1 LKGGVYA
8 PPYFKHTNKIM
19 AGRPKSV
26 TLKKEPNE
34 GVLADLNTRF
44 VYVLVA
50 ENEKR
55 GMVYDGMSNRPASEP
70 KYKPYRNLL
79 RECSI
84 LWDGSDGKPAGR
96 RKLRYYDGCNTL
108 FADEQPTDEKTIEK
122 YMANTRQ
129 LFFLQGELVC
139 YGYDTMLKKY
149 LDMASFN
156 ESSEYR
162 IPSIA
167 PIYRMVDIEKIGE
180 KENEML
186 DALET
191 ALRYA
196 KENSYA
202 KMIIHANYLGIPEI
216 DGQTQNRLSEKS
228 LRSLYRKEASRDPEK
243 FIESYTDRS
252 IEVKYWVEKSIEN
265 GTISTSIIP
274 NMACWGSQGTPICD
288 LSGVKTPTG
297 IVDKIVEF
305 SRLAEGEEFVL
316 QLQSLYK

>member
-1 LKGGVYA
+1 
-8 PPYFKHTNKIM
+8 M
-19 AGRPKSV
+19 AGASRPKSV
-26 TLKKEPNE
+26 TLKKQSEE
-34 GVLADLNTRF
+34 ALFDLNTRY
-44 VYVLVA
+44 VYVLVE
-50 ENEKR
+50 ENQKR
-55 GMVYDGMSNRPASEP
+55 GMVYQGLTNMPAPEA

-96 RKLRYYDGCNTL
+96 RKLRYYDGCSTI
-108 FADEQPTDEKTIEK
+108 FADEQPIERETIEK

-129 LFFLQGELVC
+129 LFFLNGELVC

-156 ESSEYR
+156 DNSPFR
-162 IPSIA
+162 IPTIS

-180 KENEML
+180 KENEAL

-196 KENSYA
+196 KENSYQ
-202 KMIIHANYLGIPEI
+202 KMVIHANYLGIPEI

-228 LRSLYRKEASRDPEK
+228 LRALYRKEASRDPER
-243 FIESYTDRS
+243 FIDSYTNRS
-252 IEVKYWVEKSIEN
+252 IETRYWVEKSLEN

-274 NMACWGSQGTPICD
+274 NMACWGSQGTVICD
-288 LSGVKTPTG
+288 LSGIKTPQG
-297 IVDKIVEF
+297 VVEKIVEF
-305 SRLAEGEEFVL
+305 SQLAEGEDFVL